1 MGEQAWPQSW
11 KAPKD
16 SPAETPEVLYLRYH
30 GYRRRQATR
39 LLHVMPREAVRDL
52 YGQAREWAK
61 GRGLHD
67 GQDPMATLVR
77 FAEHLLPLPPFEVWL
92 ADREQYPLCH
102 IEDSNEGPHGPHDGA
117 AGSAGGPAVRVW
129 RAVMERVSARIPRR
143 NRVAGFSLLPGTGP
157 HSALPHS
164 QHFPRGDGEGGA
176 KEVQGVR
183 PSHVGGV
190 SPLCLALNRP
200 DRDPRKRSDQ
210 KSSFSAKMCF
220 CRGRFR
226 TRLLYLQLL
235 ISLPLTQVSHW

>member
-77 FAEHLLPLPPFEVWL
+77 FAENLLPLPPFEVWL

-102 IEDSNEGPHGPHDGA
+102 IEDSNEGPHAPTMGQPGRLEARRFEYGGLSWSVSLHVFRDGT
-117 AGSAGGPAVRVW
+117 VW
-129 RAVMERVSARIPRR
+129 RGFLCFQELGRTLRFHTANIFLEETAR
-143 NRVAGFSLLPGTGP
+143 
-157 HSALPHS
+157 
-164 QHFPRGDGEGGA
+164 
-176 KEVQGVR
+176 EVQR
-183 PSHVGGV
+183 
-190 SPLCLALNRP
+190 
-200 DRDPRKRSDQ
+200 
-210 KSSFSAKMCF
+210 
-220 CRGRFR
+220 RFR
-226 TRLLYLQLL
+226 EFDRATLGAFLR
-235 ISLPLTQVSHW
+235 SVLP